1 MGRVTRPAPDRT
13 IRPMAQQP
21 QAALTLAFSAAL
33 GAVAEAVEGGAGLPE
48 VARACGRALDASV
61 AVVDVSSRVLAVA
74 CASPEDERAVLSG
87 EAGSERVDLTVG
99 GSVVG
104 RLHYRERG
112 EPNPADLIRVVGAI
126 LALEVDRARAPER
139 ASEEAVRDLL
149 DDLVS
154 RKLTDRENIVAR
166 GMELGADL
174 AAGGS
179 VIVARAVPQQA
190 EEGDWPAR
198 VLAIAERGA
207 RAVERT
213 CLVGAVELRPG
224 GEAIDLDGRDRAGE
238 VVVLVPSEDGE
249 LARRVIG
256 GVRRELEAGLSA
268 FALALG
274 RSRVATDPAD
284 LYRAAA
290 EALLAVNVAQAQ
302 GVLALNFEETGAYR
316 LLLSSMTDNPLE
328 LRSFHE
334 ETVAPLLEYDEQ
346 YETELVR
353 TLETFLEENGNV
365 AQTAQRLFT
374 HRHTIRYRLER
385 VKELTELDVSS
396 TDGRERLGLGLKAM
410 RVLGIVPPHGPAS
423 EAGAETGRV
432 PNADKDR

>member
-1 MGRVTRPAPDRT
+1 V
-13 IRPMAQQP
+13 AQHP
-21 QAALTLAFSAAL
+21 QQALTPAFSAAL
-33 GAVAEAVEGGAGLPE
+33 GAIAEAVEGGAGLPE

-61 AVVDVSSRVLAVA
+61 AVVDASSRVVAVA
-74 CASPEDERAVLSG
+74 CASPDDERAVLSG
-87 EAGSERVDLTVG
+87 EAGSEKVELTVG
-99 GSVVG
+99 GGVVG
-104 RLHYRERG
+104 RLHFRERG
-112 EPNPADLIRVVGAI
+112 ERNPPDLVRVVAAI
-126 LALEVDRARAPER
+126 LALEVERARAPER

-154 RKLTDRENIVAR
+154 RRLTDRENIVAR
-166 GMELGADL
+166 GTELGADL

-179 VIVARAVPQQA
+179 VIVARAVPQQPQ
-190 EEGDWPAR
+190 EGDWPAR
-198 VLAIAERGA
+198 VLTVAERGA

-213 CLVGAVELRPG
+213 CLVGAIALRPG
-224 GEAIDLDGRDRAGE
+224 GESIDLDGRDRAGE
-238 VVVLVPSEDGE
+238 VVVVVPGDDGE

-256 GVRRELEAGLSA
+256 GVRRELEAGLPS

-274 RSRVATDPAD
+274 RSRVASDPAD

-316 LLLSSMTDNPLE
+316 LLLSSMTDNPVE
-328 LRSFHE
+328 LRSFHD
-334 ETVAPLLEYDEQ
+334 ETVAPLLAYDEQ

-423 EAGAETGRV
+423 ESGAETGRV
-432 PNADKDR
+432 PGADKDR

>member
-1 MGRVTRPAPDRT
+1 
-13 IRPMAQQP
+13 MAQQP
-21 QAALTLAFSAAL
+21 QQALTSAFSAAL
-33 GAVAEAVEGGAGLPE
+33 GAIAEAVEGGAGLPE
-48 VARACGRALDASV
+48 VARACARTLDASI
-61 AVVDVSSRVLAVA
+61 AVVDASSRVLAVA

-87 EAGSERVDLTVG
+87 EGSDRLDLTVG
-99 GSVVG
+99 GTVVG
-104 RLHYRERG
+104 RMHYRDRG
-112 EPNPADLIRVVGAI
+112 EPNPPDLIRVVAAI
-126 LALEVDRARAPER
+126 LALEVERARGPER

-154 RKLTDRENIVAR
+154 RRLTDRENIVAR
-166 GMELGADL
+166 ATELGADL
-174 AAGGS
+174 GGGGS
-179 VIVARAVPQQA
+179 VIVARAVPQQP
-190 EEGDWPAR
+190 EDGDWPAR
-198 VLAIAERGA
+198 VLAVAERGA

-213 CLVGAVELRPG
+213 CLVGAMELRPG
-224 GEAIDLDGRDRAGE
+224 GEPIELDGRDRAGE
-238 VVVLVPSEDGE
+238 VVVLVPTDDGE

-256 GVRRELEAGLSA
+256 GVRRELEAGLPA

-274 RSRVATDPAD
+274 RSRVASDPAD

-316 LLLSSMTDNPLE
+316 LLLSSMTDNPAE

-334 ETVAPLLEYDEQ
+334 ETVAPLLAYDEQ

-385 VKELTELDVSS
+385 VKELTKLDVSS

-410 RVLGIVPPHGPAS
+410 RVMGIVPPHGPAT
-423 EAGAETGRV
+423 EPGAETGRV
-432 PNADKDR
+432 PGADKDR

>member
-1 MGRVTRPAPDRT
+1 
-13 IRPMAQQP
+13 MAQQP
-21 QAALTLAFSAAL
+21 DQALTPAFSVAL
-33 GAVAEAVEGGAGLPE
+33 GAMAEAVEAGAGLPE
-48 VARACGRALDASV
+48 VARACGRALDASI
-61 AVVDVSSRVLAVA
+61 AVVDASSRVLAVA

-87 EAGSERVDLTVG
+87 EGGSERVPLTVG
-99 GSVVG
+99 GADVG
-104 RLHYRERG
+104 SLHYRDRG
-112 EPNPADLIRVVGAI
+112 EPNPPDLIRIVAAL
-126 LALEVDRARAPER
+126 LALELERSRGPER
-139 ASEEAVRDLL
+139 ASEAAVRDLL

-166 GMELGADL
+166 ATELGSDL
-174 AAGGS
+174 TAGGS

-198 VLAIAERGA
+198 VLTVVERGA
-207 RAVERT
+207 HAAERT
-213 CLVGAVELRPG
+213 CLVGAVEMRPG
-224 GEAIDLDGRDRAGE
+224 GAPIELDGRDRAGE
-238 VVVLVPSEDGE
+238 VVVLVPGIDGE

-256 GVRRELEAGLSA
+256 SVRRELEVGLPA
-268 FALALG
+268 FHLALG
-274 RSRVATDPAD
+274 RSRVAGDPAD

-290 EALLAVNVAQAQ
+290 EALLAANVAQAQ

-316 LLLSSMTDNPLE
+316 LLLSSMTDNPAE
-328 LRSFHE
+328 LRSFHD
-334 ETVAPLLEYDEQ
+334 ETVAPLLAYDEQ

-353 TLETFLEENGNV
+353 TLETFLDENGNV

-410 RVLGIVPPHGPAS
+410 RVLGIVPPHGPAT
-423 EAGAETGRV
+423 EPGAETGRV
-432 PNADKDR
+432 PSADKDR

>member
-1 MGRVTRPAPDRT
+1 
-13 IRPMAQQP
+13 MAQHP
-21 QAALTLAFSAAL
+21 QQALTPASSAAL
-33 GAVAEAVEGGAGLPE
+33 GAIAEAVEGGAGLPE

-61 AVVDVSSRVLAVA
+61 AVVDASSRVVAVA

-87 EAGSERVDLTVG
+87 EAGSEKVELTVG
-99 GSVVG
+99 GGVVG
-104 RLHYRERG
+104 RLHFRERG
-112 EPNPADLIRVVGAI
+112 APSPPDLVRVVAAI
-126 LALEVDRARAPER
+126 LALELERARAPER

-154 RKLTDRENIVAR
+154 RRLTDRENIVAR
-166 GMELGADL
+166 GTELGADL

-179 VIVARAVPQQA
+179 VIVARAVPQQPQ
-190 EEGDWPAR
+190 EGDWPAR
-198 VLAIAERGA
+198 VLTVAERGA

-213 CLVGAVELRPG
+213 CLVGAIELRPG
-224 GEAIDLDGRDRAGE
+224 GESIDLDGRDRAGE
-238 VVVLVPSEDGE
+238 VVVLVPGDDGE

-256 GVRRELEAGLSA
+256 GVRRELEAGLPS
-268 FALALG
+268 FGLALG
-274 RSRVATDPAD
+274 RSRVASDPAD

-316 LLLSSMTDNPLE
+316 LLLSSMTDNPVE

-385 VKELTELDVSS
+385 VKELTQLDVSS

-432 PNADKDR
+432 PGADKDR

>member
-1 MGRVTRPAPDRT
+1 
-13 IRPMAQQP
+13 MAEQP
-21 QAALTLAFSAAL
+21 QEALTPAFGAAL
-33 GAVAEAVEGGAGLPE
+33 GSIAEAVEGGAGLPE
-48 VARACGRALDASV
+48 VARACGRALDASI
-61 AVVDVSSRVLAVA
+61 AVVDASSRVLAVA

-87 EAGSERVDLTVG
+87 EAGSERIDLTVG
-99 GSVVG
+99 GAVIG
-104 RLHYRERG
+104 RLHYRDRG
-112 EPNPADLIRVVGAI
+112 EPNPHDLVRVVAAI
-126 LALEVDRARAPER
+126 LALEVERTRGPER

-149 DDLVS
+149 DAVVS
-154 RKLTDRENIVAR
+154 RTLTDRENIVAR
-166 GMELGADL
+166 ATELGADL

-179 VIVARAVPQQA
+179 VIVARAVPQQP
-190 EEGDWPAR
+190 EDGDWPAR
-198 VLAIAERGA
+198 VLTVAERGA

-238 VVVLVPSEDGE
+238 VVVLVPGEDGE

-256 GVRRELEAGLSA
+256 GVRRELEAGLPA

-274 RSRVATDPAD
+274 RSRVANDPAD

-316 LLLSSMTDNPLE
+316 LLLSSMTDNPVE

-334 ETVAPLLEYDEQ
+334 ETVAPLLAYDEQ
-346 YETELVR
+346 YETELVK

-385 VKELTELDVSS
+385 VRELTQLDVSS

-432 PNADKDR
+432 PSADKDR

>member
-1 MGRVTRPAPDRT
+1 MP
-13 IRPMAQQP
+13 QQP
-21 QAALTLAFSAAL
+21 QEALTPAFSAAL
-33 GAVAEAVEGGAGLPE
+33 GAIAEAVEGGAGLPE
-48 VARACGRALDASV
+48 VARACARALDASI
-61 AVVDVSSRVLAVA
+61 AVVDASSRVLAVA
-74 CASPEDERAVLSG
+74 CASPEDERAVLAG
-87 EAGSERVDLTVG
+87 EGGSERLDLTVAG
-99 GSVVG
+99 TVIG
-104 RLHYRERG
+104 RMHYRDRG
-112 EPNPADLIRVVGAI
+112 EPNPSDLVRVVAAI
-126 LALEVDRARAPER
+126 LALEVERARGPER
-139 ASEEAVRDLL
+139 AREAAVRDLP

-154 RKLTDRENIVAR
+154 RRLTDRENIVAR
-166 GMELGADL
+166 GTELGAEL
-174 AAGGS
+174 SGGGS
-179 VIVARAVPQQA
+179 VIVARAVPQQP
-190 EEGDWPAR
+190 EDGDWPAR
-198 VLAIAERGA
+198 VLTVAERGA

-213 CLVGAVELRPG
+213 CLVGAIELRPG
-224 GEAIDLDGRDRAGE
+224 GEPIELDGRDRAGE

-249 LARRVIG
+249 LARRVIA
-256 GVRRELEAGLSA
+256 GVRRELEAGLPA

-316 LLLSSMTDNPLE
+316 LLLSSMTDNPAE

-334 ETVAPLLEYDEQ
+334 ETVAPLLGYDEQ

-410 RVLGIVPPHGPAS
+410 RVLGIVPPHGPAT
-423 EAGAETGRV
+423 EPGAETGRV
-432 PNADKDR
+432 PGADKDR

>member
-1 MGRVTRPAPDRT
+1 MP
-13 IRPMAQQP
+13 QQP
-21 QAALTLAFSAAL
+21 QQALTPAFSDAL
-33 GAVAEAVEGGAGLPE
+33 GAIAEAVEGGAGLPE
-48 VARACGRALDASV
+48 VARACGRALDASI
-61 AVVDVSSRVLAVA
+61 AVVDASSRVLAVA

-87 EAGSERVDLTVG
+87 EGSERLELTVG
-99 GSVVG
+99 GAVVG
-104 RLHYRERG
+104 RMHYRDRG
-112 EPNPADLIRVVGAI
+112 EPNPADLVRVVAAI
-126 LALEVDRARAPER
+126 LALEVERARAPER
-139 ASEEAVRDLL
+139 ASEAAVRDLL
-149 DDLVS
+149 EDLVS
-154 RKLTDRENIVAR
+154 RAITDRENIVAR
-166 GMELGADL
+166 GTELGADL
-174 AAGGS
+174 SGGGS
-179 VIVARAVPQQA
+179 VIVARAVPQQP
-190 EEGDWPAR
+190 EDGDWPAR
-198 VLAIAERGA
+198 VLTVAERGA

-213 CLVGAVELRPG
+213 CLVGAMELRPG
-224 GEAIDLDGRDRAGE
+224 GEAIELDGRDRAGE

-249 LARRVIG
+249 LARRVIA
-256 GVRRELEAGLSA
+256 GVRRELEAGLPA

-302 GVLALNFEETGAYR
+302 GELALNFEETGAYR
-316 LLLSSMTDNPLE
+316 LLLSSMTDNPAE
-328 LRSFHE
+328 LRSFHD
-334 ETVAPLLEYDEQ
+334 ETVAPLLAYDEQ

-410 RVLGIVPPHGPAS
+410 RVLGIVPPHGPAT
-423 EAGAETGRV
+423 EPGAETGRV
-432 PNADKDR
+432 PGADKDR

>member
-1 MGRVTRPAPDRT
+1 
-13 IRPMAQQP
+13 MAQQP
-21 QAALTLAFSAAL
+21 EQALTSAFNVAL
-33 GAVAEAVEGGAGLPE
+33 GAIADAVEGGAGLPE
-48 VARACGRALDASV
+48 VARACGRALDASIV
-61 AVVDVSSRVLAVA
+61 VVDASSRVLAVA
-74 CASPEDERAVLSG
+74 CASPEDERAVLAV
-87 EAGSERVDLTVG
+87 EAGTEQHDVTVG
-99 GSVVG
+99 GEVVG
-104 RLHYRERG
+104 RLHIRDWG
-112 EPNPADLIRVVGAI
+112 EANPPDLVRIVAAI
-126 LALEVDRARAPER
+126 LGLELERARGPER
-139 ASEEAVRDLL
+139 ASEDAVRDLL

-166 GMELGADL
+166 ATELGADL

-179 VIVARAVPQQA
+179 VIVARAVPQQP

-198 VLAIAERGA
+198 VLTVAERGA
-207 RAVERT
+207 HAVERT

-224 GEAIDLDGRDRAGE
+224 GETIDLNGRERAGE
-238 VVVLVPSEDGE
+238 VVVLVPGSDGE

-256 GVRRELEAGLSA
+256 GVRRELEAGLPA
-268 FALALG
+268 FHLALG
-274 RSRVATDPAD
+274 RSRVAGDPAD

-316 LLLSSMTDNPLE
+316 LLLSSMTDNPVE
-328 LRSFHE
+328 LRSFHD
-334 ETVAPLLEYDEQ
+334 ETVAPLLAYDEQ

-432 PNADKDR
+432 PGADKDR

>member
-1 MGRVTRPAPDRT
+1 
-13 IRPMAQQP
+13 MAQQP
-21 QAALTLAFSAAL
+21 EQALTPAFSIAL
-33 GAVAEAVEGGAGLPE
+33 GAIAEAVEGGAGLPE

-61 AVVDVSSRVLAVA
+61 AVVDASSRVLAVA

-87 EAGSERVDLTVG
+87 EAGSEQLDLTVG
-99 GSVVG
+99 GNVVG
-104 RLHYRERG
+104 KLHIRDRG
-112 EPNPADLIRVVGAI
+112 EPNHADVVRVVAAI
-126 LALEVDRARAPER
+126 LALEVERARGPER
-139 ASEEAVRDLL
+139 ASEAAVRDLL

-154 RKLTDRENIVAR
+154 RRLTDRENIVAR
-166 GMELGADL
+166 GTELDADL
-174 AAGGS
+174 AGGGS
-179 VIVARAVPQQA
+179 VIVARAVPQQP
-190 EEGDWPAR
+190 EDGDWPGR
-198 VLAIAERGA
+198 VLTVAERGA

-213 CLVGAVELRPG
+213 CLVGAIELRPG
-224 GEAIDLDGRDRAGE
+224 GEPIELDGRDRAGE
-238 VVVLVPSEDGE
+238 VVVLVPSDDGE
-249 LARRVIG
+249 LARRVIA
-256 GVRRELEAGLSA
+256 GVRRELEVGLPA

-316 LLLSSMTDNPLE
+316 LLLSSMTDNPAE
-328 LRSFHE
+328 LRSFHD
-334 ETVAPLLEYDEQ
+334 ETVAPLLAYDEQ

-396 TDGRERLGLGLKAM
+396 TDGRERLSLGLKAM
-410 RVLGIVPPHGPAS
+410 RVLGIVPPGGPAHEKGS
-423 EAGAETGRV
+423 EAGRV
-432 PNADKDR
+432 PNQHKHR

>member
-1 MGRVTRPAPDRT
+1 
-13 IRPMAQQP
+13 MAQQP
-21 QAALTLAFSAAL
+21 QQALTPAFSTAL
-33 GAVAEAVEGGAGLPE
+33 GAVAEAVEAGAGLPE
-48 VARACGRALDASV
+48 IARACGRALDASI
-61 AVVDVSSRVLAVA
+61 AVVDASSRVLAVA
-74 CASPEDERAVLSG
+74 CASPDDERAVLSG
-87 EAGSERVDLTVG
+87 GAGSERVDLTLGAAVI
-99 GSVVG
+99 G
-104 RLHYRERG
+104 RMHYRERG
-112 EPNPADLIRVVGAI
+112 EPNPADLVRLVAAI
-126 LALEVDRARAPER
+126 LALEVERARGPER
-139 ASEEAVRDLL
+139 ASEAAVRDLL
-149 DDLVS
+149 DALVA
-154 RKLTDRENIVAR
+154 RTLTDRENILAR
-166 GMELGADL
+166 GTELGADL
-174 AAGGS
+174 AGGGS
-179 VIVARAVPQQA
+179 VIVARAVPQQP
-190 EEGDWPAR
+190 EDGDWPAR
-198 VLAIAERGA
+198 VLGVAERGA

-224 GEAIDLDGRDRAGE
+224 GESLELDGRERAGE
-238 VVVLVPSEDGE
+238 VVVLVPGDDGE

-256 GVRRELEAGLSA
+256 GVRRELEAGLPA
-268 FALALG
+268 FGLALG
-274 RSRVATDPAD
+274 RSRVAADPAD

-316 LLLSSMTDNPLE
+316 LLLSSMTDNPAE

-353 TLETFLEENGNV
+353 TLETFLEENGSV

-410 RVLGIVPPHGPAS
+410 RVLGIVPPHGPAT
-423 EAGAETGRV
+423 EPGAETGRV
-432 PNADKDR
+432 PGADKDR

>member
-1 MGRVTRPAPDRT
+1 VGRVAG
-13 IRPMAQQP
+13 QP
-21 QAALTLAFSAAL
+21 QEAPTAAFTAAL
-33 GAVAEAVEGGAGLPE
+33 GAIAEAVEGGAGLPE
-48 VARACGRALDASV
+48 VARASGRALDASI
-61 AVVDVSSRVLAVA
+61 AIVDASSRVVAVA

-87 EAGSERVDLTVG
+87 EGGSEQVDLTVG
-99 GSVVG
+99 GAVVG
-104 RLHYRERG
+104 RLHLRERG
-112 EPNPADLIRVVGAI
+112 EPNPPDLIRVVAAI
-126 LALEVDRARAPER
+126 LALELDRARAPER
-139 ASEEAVRDLL
+139 ASEAAVRDLL

-154 RKLTDRENIVAR
+154 RTLTDRENIIAR
-166 GMELGADL
+166 ATELGADL
-174 AAGGS
+174 TGGGS
-179 VIVARAVPQQA
+179 VIVARAVPQQP
-190 EEGDWPAR
+190 EDGDWPAR
-198 VLAIAERGA
+198 VLSVAERGA

-213 CLVGAVELRPG
+213 CLVASVELRPG

-238 VVVLVPSEDGE
+238 VVVLVPGSDGE

-256 GVRRELEAGLSA
+256 GVRRELEAGLPA

-274 RSRVATDPAD
+274 RSRVAADPAD
-284 LYRAAA
+284 LYRAAG

-334 ETVAPLLEYDEQ
+334 ETVAPLLAYDEQ

-423 EAGAETGRV
+423 ESGAETGRV
-432 PNADKDR
+432 PSADKDR

>member
-1 MGRVTRPAPDRT
+1 
-13 IRPMAQQP
+13 MAQP
-21 QAALTLAFSAAL
+21 SPSALTPAFSAAL
-33 GAVAEAVEGGAGLPE
+33 GDIAAAIEGGAGLPE
-48 VARACGRALDASV
+48 AARACGRALDASV
-61 AVVDVSSRVLAVA
+61 AVVDASSSVLAVA

-87 EAGSERVDLTVG
+87 EAGSEQVELTVG
-99 GSVVG
+99 GAAVG
-104 RLHYRERG
+104 KLHFRERG
-112 EPNPADLIRVVGAI
+112 EPNPPDLVRMVAAI
-126 LALEVDRARAPER
+126 LALELERARRPER
-139 ASEEAVRDLL
+139 ASEAAVRDFLE
-149 DDLVS
+149 DLVS
-154 RKLTDRENIVAR
+154 RKVTDRENIVAR
-166 GMELGADL
+166 GTELGAEL
-174 AAGGS
+174 SGGGS
-179 VIVARAVPQQA
+179 VIVARAVPQQP

-198 VLAIAERGA
+198 VLTVAERGA

-224 GEAIDLDGRDRAGE
+224 GEPMDLDGRERAGE
-238 VVVLVPSEDGE
+238 VVVLVPGTDGE

-256 GVRRELEAGLSA
+256 GVRRELEAGLTA

-274 RSRVATDPAD
+274 RSRVAGDPAD

-290 EALLAVNVAQAQ
+290 EALLAANVAQAQ
-302 GVLALNFEETGAYR
+302 GELALNFEETGAYR
-316 LLLSSMTDNPLE
+316 LLLSSMTDNPAE

-334 ETVAPLLEYDEQ
+334 ETVAPLLAYDEQ
-346 YETELVR
+346 YETALVR
-353 TLETFLEENGNV
+353 TLETFLDEDGNV

-385 VKELTELDVSS
+385 VKELTHLDVSS

-432 PNADKDR
+432 PAADKDR